1 MVRRDEL
8 RDAVALIRRARWA
21 ALATAEDKVPYL
33 SSVAYAIEEDLSG
46 FLLHLSRLAS
56 HTERLF
62 KNPRASLLIS
72 ESDDGR
78 SDPQT
83 LARVSL
89 TGRVEHVPRESDK
102 YSTCRR
108 IYLQRLP
115 ESEPL
120 FAFSDFELFR
130 FVPDD
135 IRYVAGFA
143 RAYTFTPDQLRTGAP
158 GKG

>member
-1 MVRRDEL
+1 MARAEEL
-8 RDAVALIRRARWA
+8 KGAVALIRSQRWA
-21 ALATAEDKVPYL
+21 ALATAEDNVPHV
-33 SSVAYAIEEDLSG
+33 SSVAYACEDDLSG

-56 HTERLF
+56 HTGRLL

-78 SDPQT
+78 GDPQT
-83 LARVSL
+83 LARLSM
-89 TGRVEHVPRESDK
+89 TGRVEHVPRQSER
-102 YSTCRR
+102 YAACLQT
-108 IYLQRLP
+108 YLKRLP

-130 FVPDD
+130 FVPDE

-143 RAYTFTPDQLRTGAP
+143 RAYTFTAGRLSGSSQV
-158 GKG
+158 K